1 MKTFLLISVM
11 LIASL
16 FTQGRTVPDVHI
28 RGTDMPQVQALD
40 VVTLQLVALDNGVL
54 FSANLV
60 LVNAVEPAPAYP
72 VAVPPAPEGYADVM
86 NPPPGI
92 TGNQIKYNRHGDVW
106 KWPLSMAILSNHY
119 SYTFTSS
126 YQRLAYYNYNRK
138 ATVTHSYLIALKKHP
153 STKARMC

>member
-28 RGTDMPQVQALD
+28 RGTDMLQVQALD
-40 VVTLQLVALDNGVL
+40 VVTLQLVELDNGVL

-60 LVNAVEPAPAYP
+60 LAQTAEPAPVYY
-72 VAVPPAPEGYADVM
+72 VAVPGTQEGYTNVV
-86 NPPPGI
+86 NPPPSI
-92 TGNQIKYNRHGDVW
+92 TVNQFEYNRYRDVW
-106 KWPLSMAILSNHY
+106 KFLIADVAIGSNHLNY
-119 SYTFTSS
+119 NFTYS
-126 YQRLAYYNYNRK
+126 YQRLSYFVYSKRAYVANPTLTKRY
-138 ATVTHSYLIALKKHP
+138 P